1 MIGYYKDPEKTA
13 EVLTPDGFLRTG
25 DKGFIDSEGNLK
37 IIGRVKDLFKTSKGK
52 YVAPAPIENI
62 VNNDNNVELSIVC
75 GSGQVAT
82 MIIVQLAEHLIPKL
96 GDADTKSSIESG
108 LEKLLKKVNEEVEEY
123 EKAAFVVVAK
133 ESWTIEKGF
142 LTPTM
147 KIKRA
152 TIEDHYESK
161 LEGWYAA
168 KKKVIW
174 EE

>member
-1 MIGYYKDPEKTA
+1 MKGYYKAPEKTA
-13 EVLTPDGFLRTG
+13 EVVTADGYLRTG
-25 DKGFIDSEGNLK
+25 DKGFIDEEGNLK

-62 VNNDNNVELSIVC
+62 VNNDNHVELSIVC
-75 GSGQVAT
+75 GSGQVST
-82 MIIVQLAEHLIPKL
+82 MIIVQLAEHLVPKV
-96 GDADTKSSIESG
+96 DDPETRASINTA
-108 LEKLLKKVNEEVEEY
+108 LEALLAKVNSEVEDFER
-123 EKAAFVVVAK
+123 AAFVVVAK
-133 ESWTIEKGF
+133 DPWTIEKGF

-152 TIEDHYESK
+152 SIEDHYEPK